1 MAGVGLA
8 ALGWFLLQNN
18 PGGQTVKER
27 AKEAH
32 DSLLDFLV
40 SLSDEVR
47 PIHSYSACVCS
58 PSNIRVNN

>member
-8 ALGWFLLQNN
+8 AMGWFLLRNN
-18 PGGQTVKER
+18 PGGQVVKER

-40 SLSDEVR
+40 SLSDEIRSVR
-47 PIHSYSACVCS
+47 AILCVCS
-58 PSNIRVNN
+58 PSKIRVNN